1 MTADSEGPPAPPSRS
16 RLFWGLAVLLVVNI
30 GGPLVGL
37 PLLALTDLAT
47 GTKTVV
53 GGVIVAV
60 AELSLPLV
68 IAILGKS
75 GFAYL
80 KGLFFK
86 ALRRYG
92 PPAEVGRVR
101 YRIGLV
107 MLGLTFFFALA
118 EPYVGDYLGVSA
130 ENRIYYALSGD
141 VLLLASFIVLG
152 GDFWD
157 KIRALFV
164 HEAKVHFPQ
173 TPHAEKTSA
182 AVAKA

>member
-1 MTADSEGPPAPPSRS
+1 MTAHSEDLPAPPSKA
-16 RLFWGLAVLLVVNI
+16 RLFWGLAVLLVINI

-37 PLLALTDLAT
+37 PVLALTDLAL
-47 GTKTVV
+47 GTKTVI

-60 AELSLPLV
+60 AELSLPVV
-68 IAILGKS
+68 IAILGKP
-75 GFAYL
+75 GFAYF

-92 PPAEVGRVR
+92 PPAEVGRTR

-107 MLGLTFFFALA
+107 MLGLTLVLALV
-118 EPYVGDYLGVSA
+118 EPYAGSYLGVSA
-130 ENRIYYALSGD
+130 ENRVFYALSGD

-157 KIRALFV
+157 KVRALFV
-164 HEAKVHFPQ
+164 HGAKAHFPQ
-173 TPHAEKTSA
+173 TSNAER
-182 AVAKA
+182 